1 MCGRFTLT
9 ESGQVL
15 MEELGLTWIP
25 EDFRPRYNIAPS
37 QLILAA
43 RDGDEGRKAA
53 MLKWGLVPSWAKDPS
68 IGNKM
73 INARSE
79 TVGEKPSFRRAFDR
93 RRCIIPADGFY
104 EWRKEGKTKIP
115 VRFRLR
121 DGRPFAFAGLWEAW
135 RPPGGDGEP
144 LFTCTILTTTANELV
159 QPVHDRMPVILSQ
172 ESLDLWLDRDVP
184 GQGVTSLLRPYPAE
198 EMEAYEVST
207 RVNSVVNDDP
217 ECIRPI
223 QGGSR

>member
-15 MEELGLTWIP
+15 MEELGLISIP
-25 EDFRPRYNIAPS
+25 EDFRPRFNIAPG

-43 RDGDEGRKAA
+43 RDGDGGRRAA

-68 IGNKM
+68 IGYKL

-79 TVGEKPSFRRAFDR
+79 SVGEKPAFKRAFDR

-104 EWRKEGKTKIP
+104 EWRKEGKAKVP
-115 VRFRLR
+115 LRFRLR
-121 DGRPFAFAGLWEAW
+121 GGRLFAFAGLWESYTDGT
-135 RPPGGDGEP
+135 GGT

-159 QPVHDRMPVILSQ
+159 QPVHDRMPVILTG
-172 ESLDLWLDRDVP
+172 EAIDLWLDRDVP
-184 GQGVTSLLRPYPAE
+184 GEGVRSLLCPYPAE
-198 EMEAYEVST
+198 EMEAYEVSP
-207 RVNSVVNDDP
+207 RVNSVANDGP
-217 ECIRPI
+217 ELIEPV
-223 QGGSR
+223 G

>member
-9 ESGQVL
+9 QSGQVL
-15 MEELGLTWIP
+15 MEELGLIFIP
-25 EDFRPRYNIAPS
+25 EDYRPRYNIAPG
-37 QLILAA
+37 QPVLAA
-43 RDGDEGRKAA
+43 RDGDEGRKGA

-68 IGNKM
+68 IGNRM

-104 EWRKEGKTKIP
+104 EWRKEGKRKIP
-115 VRFRLR
+115 VRFRMR

-135 RPPGGDGEP
+135 RPPDGQGET
-144 LFTCTILTTTANELV
+144 LFTCTILTTDANELV
-159 QPVHDRMPVILSQ
+159 QPVHDRMPVILT
-172 ESLDLWLDRDVP
+172 ERSLDLWLDRDVP
-184 GQGVTSLLRPYPAE
+184 GEGVASLLRPYPAE

-207 RVNSVVNDDP
+207 RVNYVANDDP
-217 ECIRPI
+217 ELIEPV

>member
-9 ESGQVL
+9 ASGQVL
-15 MEELGLTWIP
+15 MEELGLISIP
-25 EDFRPRYNIAPS
+25 EDYRPRYNVAPG

-43 RDGDEGRKAA
+43 RDGDAGRKGA

-68 IGNKM
+68 IGYKM

-79 TVGEKPSFRRAFDR
+79 TVAEKPSFRRAFDQ

-104 EWRKEGKTKIP
+104 EWRKDGKQKIP
-115 VRFRLR
+115 MRFRLR

-135 RPPGGDGEP
+135 RPPDGEGET
-144 LFTCTILTTTANELV
+144 LFTCTILTTAANELV
-159 QPVHDRMPVILSQ
+159 QPVHDRMPVILAQ

-184 GQGVTSLLRPYPAE
+184 GEGVVSLLRPYPAR
-198 EMEAYEVST
+198 EMEAYEVSP
-207 RVNSVVNDDP
+207 RVNSVANEDP
-217 ECIRPI
+217 ELIEPLR
-223 QGGSR
+223 GG

>member
-9 ESGQVL
+9 QSGQVL
-15 MEELGLTWIP
+15 MEELGLISIP
-25 EDFRPRYNIAPS
+25 EDYRPRYNIAPG
-37 QLILAA
+37 QPILAA
-43 RDGDEGRKAA
+43 RDGDEGRKGA
-53 MLKWGLVPSWAKDPS
+53 MLKWGLVPPWAKDPS
-68 IGNKM
+68 IGNRM

-104 EWRKEGKTKIP
+104 EWRKEGKRKIP
-115 VRFRLR
+115 VRFRMR

-135 RPPGGDGEP
+135 RPPDGQGET
-144 LFTCTILTTTANELV
+144 LFTCTILTTDANELV
-159 QPVHDRMPVILSQ
+159 QPVHDRMPVILT
-172 ESLDLWLDRDVP
+172 ERSLDLWLDRDVP
-184 GQGVTSLLRPYPAE
+184 GEGVASLLRPYPAE

-207 RVNSVVNDDP
+207 RVNYVANDDP
-217 ECIRPI
+217 ELIEPV

>member
-15 MEELGLTWIP
+15 MEELGLLSIP
-25 EDFRPRYNIAPS
+25 EDYRPRYNVAPG

-43 RDGDEGRKAA
+43 RDGDHGRKGA
-53 MLKWGLVPSWAKDPS
+53 MLKWGLVPPWAKDPS
-68 IGNKM
+68 IGNRM

-79 TVGEKPSFRRAFDR
+79 SVAEKPSFRKAFDR

-104 EWRKEGKTKIP
+104 EWRKDGKAKMPI
-115 VRFRLR
+115 RFRLR
-121 DGRPFAFAGLWEAW
+121 GGRPFAFAGLWEAW
-135 RPPGGDGEP
+135 RPPNGGET
-144 LFTCTILTTTANELV
+144 LFTCTILTTAANELV
-159 QPVHDRMPVILSQ
+159 QPVHDRMPVILPKDAV
-172 ESLDLWLDRDVP
+172 DLWLDRDVP
-184 GQGVTSLLRPYPAE
+184 GEGVASLLAPYPAE

-207 RVNSVVNDDP
+207 RVNSVRNDDP
-217 ECIRPI
+217 ECIQPV